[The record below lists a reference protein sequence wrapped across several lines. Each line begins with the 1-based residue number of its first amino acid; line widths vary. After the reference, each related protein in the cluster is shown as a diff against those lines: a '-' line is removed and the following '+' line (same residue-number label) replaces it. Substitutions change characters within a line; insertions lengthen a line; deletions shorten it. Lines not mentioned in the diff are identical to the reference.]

1 MDKYQFPLHFEFKVL
16 AFAPQF
22 SVIDAQGQEI
32 MYVHQ
37 KLFKLKE
44 KITVFEN
51 KTKSNVLFTI
61 NADKWIDWS
70 ASYKFTD
77 SEGNYL
83 GRVGRKGMKSIWKAH
98 YEVFDDNDKFDFKIQ
113 EENGFVKI
121 LDGLFG
127 EIPVLSLFTG
137 YIFNPSYAI
146 INGSDEKIGVFTKE
160 ASFFGRKFKINNL
173 TDANF
178 EEQERILLSL
188 IMMVFLER
196 TRG

>member
-1 MDKYQFPLHFEFKVL
+1 M
-16 AFAPQF
+16 
-22 SVIDAQGQEI
+22 
-32 MYVHQ
+32 
-37 KLFKLKE
+37 
-44 KITVFEN
+44 
-51 KTKSNVLFTI
+51 FTI

-146 INGSDEKIGVFTKE
+146 INGSDEKKLE
-160 ASFFGRKFKINNL
+160 YLPRKLHFSEENL
-173 TDANF
+173 K
-178 EEQERILLSL
+178 
-188 IMMVFLER
+188 
-196 TRG
+196 